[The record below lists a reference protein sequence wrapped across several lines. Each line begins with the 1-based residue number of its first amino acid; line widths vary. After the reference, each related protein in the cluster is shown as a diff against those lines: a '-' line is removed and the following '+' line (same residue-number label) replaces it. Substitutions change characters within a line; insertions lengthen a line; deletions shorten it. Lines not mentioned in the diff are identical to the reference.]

1 MYGDWGYSLCF
12 MAQFINSG
20 KLVLGMLVTCWG
32 YGCPFCIG
40 LGFLVEFI
48 FKYHHDGIM
57 VTVKGSH
64 QL

>member
-1 MYGDWGYSLCF
+1 MCGDWGYSLCF
-12 MAQFINSG
+12 MAQFIHSG

-32 YGCPFCIG
+32 YGCSFCIG

-48 FKYHHDGIM
+48 FKYHHDSIM

-64 QL
+64 RL